1 MTVMNSALHLS
12 DRQEPVLTM
21 HNLSSR
27 YVLEFFGQSRAMT
40 LLKHAGILQPSGTLP
55 DEISKADY
63 WQMCLDSIN
72 LYDDEGHGC
81 LTRPLPK
88 SSWAMVF
95 SAVNQMETLG
105 DGLKRIAELLPVLQ
119 CGVRASVGY
128 CSKYA
133 HLTFKSEDHIQPTN
147 RSERYLDL
155 IGTCFL
161 CILLWGAEREFQPER
176 MRVSSVLNPNDGYML
191 AGLSR
196 QKFDRF
202 GTGATISFRHEDLT
216 IKLGT
221 RRYQYWGTHETS
233 VFRRLY
239 SNLVYANS
247 FDRDDITD
255 DVCRLISGGTYSQG
269 DIARKLGISVA
280 TLQRRL
286 QMCGTSFRQLSR
298 DVRSEQ
304 LASLLA
310 TSGDLEDI
318 ASEIGFSDRRSLTRA
333 CSDWFGMTPSKFR
346 DTYRK
351 AQEDLTTS

>member
-1 MTVMNSALHLS
+1 MTATMSALYLS
-12 DRQEPVLTM
+12 DRPQPVVTM
-21 HNLSSR
+21 HNLSTR
-27 YVLEFFGQSRAMT
+27 YIFEFFGQPRAMS
-40 LLKHAGILQPSGTLP
+40 LLNHAGILQADGTAP

-128 CSKYA
+128 CSRYA
-133 HLTFKSEDHIQPTN
+133 HLTFKREDNIEPTS

-176 MRVSSVLNPNDGYML
+176 LRVSSVLNPDDGYML

-196 QKFDRF
+196 QKFDRV
-202 GTGATISFRHEDLT
+202 GTGTTISFRHEDLT

-221 RRYQYWGTHETS
+221 RRYQYWGAHETS

-239 SNLVYANS
+239 SNLVYSNS
-247 FDRDDITD
+247 FDRDNITD
-255 DVCRLISGGTYSQG
+255 HIRQLLSGGMYSQANV
-269 DIARKLGISVA
+269 ARELGISVA

-286 QMCGTSFRQLSR
+286 AMCGTTFRQLSK

-304 LASLLA
+304 LASLLV

-318 ASEIGFSDRRSLTRA
+318 AVEIGFSDRRSLTRA

-346 DTYRK
+346 DTYR
-351 AQEDLTTS
+351 QVGRV